1 MIHPLHEIYEYREMF
16 KNLVKRDLRTRY
28 KGSVLGFLWTFVNPL
43 LQLVVF
49 SAVFSTILRM
59 NVDKY
64 PMFLFVALLPWL
76 FFANSTQ
83 SGTSLIMAHSNLV
96 KKVYFPRIIL
106 PLAITTAGMINL
118 VLSFLVAFLALILF
132 KIPVTSSLLALPLVM
147 LVQFIFTLGFVF
159 ILSALNVYLRDIEHL
174 WANLVMAWFYLT
186 PIIYPLDMVPAK
198 YISSFFL
205 NPMTVFTLAY
215 RDILY
220 RGIFPNFML
229 IGNLF
234 IISLLILIFGYLIF
248 KRLERGFAEIV

>member
-1 MIHPLHEIYEYREMF
+1 MIQPLREIYDYREMF

-28 KGSVLGFLWTFVNPL
+28 KGSALGFLWTFVNPL

-49 SAVFSTILRM
+49 SAIFSTILRM

-83 SGTSLIMAHSNLV
+83 SGTGLIMAHSNLV

-106 PLAITTAGMINL
+106 PLATTTAGMINMI
-118 VLSFLVAFLALILF
+118 LSFLVAFVALLIF
-132 KIPVTSSLLALPLVM
+132 KMPMNSSLLALPLVM

-174 WANLVMAWFYLT
+174 WSNLVMAWFYLT
-186 PIIYPLDMVPAK
+186 PIVYPLDMVPAK
-198 YISSFFL
+198 FMNYFFV
-205 NPMTVFTLAY
+205 NPMTIFTLAY

-220 RGIFPNFML
+220 RGIFPNFIL
-229 IGNLF
+229 LGNLCV
-234 IISLLILIFGYLIF
+234 ISMLLLLFGYLVF
-248 KRLERGFAEIV
+248 KRLERGFAEVV